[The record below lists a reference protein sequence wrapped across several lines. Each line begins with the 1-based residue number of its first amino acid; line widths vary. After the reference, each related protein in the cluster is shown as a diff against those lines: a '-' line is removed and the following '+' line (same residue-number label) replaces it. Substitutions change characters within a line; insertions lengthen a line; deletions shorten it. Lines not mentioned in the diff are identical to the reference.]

1 MFFLF
6 KSEDLRI
13 LKIEFSN
20 LNFKNKIDSDLTEL
34 FFFNNNTETQ
44 RQFILVKRGV
54 GFQSS
59 SGLNLSCPFM
69 C

>member
-34 FFFNNNTETQ
+34 FFYNNTETQ

-59 SGLNLSCPFM
+59 SELNLSCPFM